1 MSNKVNMYWKKQ
13 EKDMHNLQYWF
24 MYIKHCHDYISQ
36 IENKEIQDKCKIILD
51 NEIGKQL
58 NSVPI
63 AQAIDIKSEENFKN
77 LKIYQNIEVLKNCE
91 YDDLIDDLS
100 NNKNDIYKNES
111 SIKSNINKS
120 HCCITM

>member
-1 MSNKVNMYWKKQ
+1 MSNKVNMHWKKQ

-36 IENKEIQDKCKIILD
+36 IQNKEVQDKCKIILD

-58 NSVPI
+58 NNVPI
-63 AQAIDIKSEENFKN
+63 AQAIEMNSVENLKN

-91 YDDLIDDLS
+91 YDIP
-100 NNKNDIYKNES
+100 NNKNEIYKNES

-120 HCCITM
+120 QCCITM

>member
-1 MSNKVNMYWKKQ
+1 MSNKINMYWKKQ

-36 IENKEIQDKCKIILD
+36 IQNKEIQDKCKIILD

-63 AQAIDIKSEENFKN
+63 AQAIDLKSEENLTN
-77 LKIYQNIEVLKNCE
+77 LKIYQNMEVLKNCE
-91 YDDLIDDLS
+91 YNNSYDD
-100 NNKNDIYKNES
+100 NNKKEIYKNES
-111 SIKSNINKS
+111 FIKSNINKS